1 MNDISVLIIK
11 ASEKQASDLYI
22 RENTY
27 PYIRNKEGNV
37 ILLVHLGYLF
47 IIYNLF

>member
-22 RENTY
+22 REIPILIY
-27 PYIRNKEGNV
+27 EIRKET
-37 ILLVHLGYLF
+37 
-47 IIYNLF
+47 